1 MSCELGRY
9 FVFAPNPLIS
19 VYLLG
24 RVHLN
29 AIAQAIVQPCTLHK
43 YCAFYFALRFEML
56 HQDVKKWSEK
66 QHKALRLEQ
75 GLEPKPRLPGA
86 PEPKRIGAS
95 ELNEHMS
102 RYDDCSL
109 RTALFDC
116 QTPPVHEGTVARP
129 PRKTSCCISY
139 SISPT
144 PRGFPPFLRL
154 SKPKMIKPKI
164 DSNRNQMPTWR
175 PVSPRPS
182 MPSIAATKR
191 RPMSAGRARGR
202 LHIIA

>member
-129 PRKTSCCISY
+129 PRKTSWSSTFLCSLPFFSVASHIA
-139 SISPT
+139 
-144 PRGFPPFLRL
+144 FPPRL
-154 SKPKMIKPKI
+154 VASRHSLGYP
-164 DSNRNQMPTWR
+164 N
-175 PVSPRPS
+175 PR
-182 MPSIAATKR
+182 
-191 RPMSAGRARGR
+191 
-202 LHIIA
+202 